1 VGRQL
6 PNVSILEAK
15 ILNNL
20 SDMVWFCRMQY
31 LTKLG
36 FAGCNIWPN
45 WVLQDAIFDQHG
57 LLQPN
62 NCSLQLMFFFLSPCF
77 YQGKK
82 IEQEVCFRNL
92 TMCLLPSYHFLC
104 WFFKTDNVLIFPF
117 SSFLLRQSTKFVLKK
132 MTM

>member
-1 VGRQL
+1 L
-6 PNVSILEAK
+6 
-15 ILNNL
+15 
-20 SDMVWFCRMQY
+20 
-31 LTKLG
+31 
-36 FAGCNIWPN
+36 
-45 WVLQDAIFDQHG
+45 VLQDAIFDQHGLLQDAIFDQHGLLHDAIFDQHG

-62 NCSLQLMFFFLSPCF
+62 NCSLQLIFFFLFPCF
-77 YQGKK
+77 YQQKK